1 MLVGA
6 PRAQSGQPQTNHS
19 GVVFKCSL
27 TTFKKDCVQLK
38 IDQDNKR
45 KIFLMPLLFFS
56 FHF

>member
-27 TTFKKDCVQLK
+27 TTFKKDCLPIT
-38 IDQDNKR
+38 IDQDNNR
-45 KIFLMPLLFFS
+45 KTFLMPLLLL
-56 FHF
+56 